1 MLFVVLVKN
10 IWRNR
15 TNMIKR
21 TQHSLKF
28 ITTKKRE
35 MLDNLFVEYQRVV
48 NEFIR
53 LYWNE
58 KKLASKATATQWRKV
73 TTWLCGKA
81 AKCAYKQAIQ
91 IIKATQAKNKQRI
104 YKAYQRVYAYAKK
117 KNKSWAIVN
126 QKWSEWSV
134 GKKFRDRVKFSVFNG
149 NSINLN
155 SDLVTIYESPKTMK
169 KFDLAVRLGSIF
181 GNRISLLLPTKK
193 HALFNKHINNGY
205 SVNSSVQLRRIDG
218 ELYVNLFLEKETPEV
233 KSTGKVI
240 GIDVGIKKLMSTS
253 EGSFLGKDIEAKI
266 QKLKRRKRGSHNFK
280 QTIEEIKSYIGQQ
293 VNQLDLAD
301 VQAVVVEDLDVQS
314 MSKRGKSSKEYRKIL
329 GNWNSRLLFGRLDN
343 KCKENRVFLTCVA
356 PEYTSQKCSSCGV
369 VCKESRDGERYK
381 CKHCG
386 ASLDA
391 DYNASINIRNRFLN
405 GERTVPHEQKSS
417 VSLFNFT

>member
-1 MLFVVLVKN
+1 
-10 IWRNR
+10 
-15 TNMIKR
+15 MIKR

-28 ITTKKRE
+28 ITAKKRE
-35 MLDNLFVEYQRVV
+35 MLDKLFVEYQRVV
-48 NEFIR
+48 NEFIG

-81 AKCAYKQAIQ
+81 VKCAYRQAVQ
-91 IIKATQAKNKQRI
+91 IIKSTQAKNKQRI

-117 KNKSWAIVN
+117 RNKDWAIVK

-134 GKKFRDRVKFSVFNG
+134 GKKFRDRVKFPVFNG

-155 SDLVTIYESPKTMK
+155 SDLVTIYESPKMK
-169 KFDLAVRLGSIF
+169 EFDLAVRLGSIF

-193 HALFNKHINNGY
+193 HTLFNKHINNGY
-205 SVNSSVQLRRIDG
+205 TVNSSVQLRRIDG
-218 ELYVNLFLEKETPEV
+218 NLYVNLFLEKETPEV
-233 KSTGKVI
+233 KPTGKVV
-240 GIDVGIKKLMSTS
+240 GVDVGVKKLMSTS
-253 EGSFLGKDIEAKI
+253 ENVFLGKDIETKI
-266 QKLKRRKRGSHNFK
+266 QKLKRRKRGSKNSK

-301 VQAVVVEDLDVQS
+301 VQTVVVEDLDVKN
-314 MSKRGKSSKEYRKIL
+314 MNKRGKSSKEHRKTL
-329 GNWNSRLLFGRLDN
+329 GNWNSRLLFGRLTN
-343 KCKENRVFLTCVA
+343 RCQENRVLVMSVP

-369 VCKESRDGERYK
+369 VCKESRSGERYE

-391 DYNASINIRNRFLN
+391 DYNASINIRNRFLS